1 MSLSLGDLS
10 SLSYRPPSSY
20 SDSGDESDDTLKDE
34 IEDEI
39 EEITGGFKE
48 ITLAF
53 SEREEVKRY
62 GFFKCE
68 CGNSWGSPH
77 VSCVY
82 LGKGEDREKRF
93 EVSNNYALIHV
104 IVIVIYL
111 FNVRRG
117 T

>member
-10 SLSYRPPSSY
+10 SLSHRPPSSWPSY

-34 IEDEI
+34 TEDEI

-53 SEREEVKRY
+53 SEREEVKRF
-62 GFFKCE
+62 GHFKCE
-68 CGNSWGSPH
+68 CGNSRASSH
-77 VSCVY
+77 VFCV
-82 LGKGEDREKRF
+82 
-93 EVSNNYALIHV
+93 S
-104 IVIVIYL
+104 
-111 FNVRRG
+111 